1 MSRCIADLHRGRWCT
16 PIMSLSSTAPRVK
29 EPQLVSAYF
38 LSLYLRLS
46 HFFPWVYSVQCHK
59 VGQVAL
65 FLVYLSLHH
74 GSRYQGTPFL
84 IVWSVICQLTSFHL
98 LLYVFISISAT
109 ARIIDTYFEQSVF
122 FYNTFSACHQRAIC
136 CLYSMTQ
143 IFQIGT
149 DRTCSP
155 EKAKDALN
163 KVSFLSESQEKVE
176 NCGHQTEN
184 GKLEAATWGHRRRR
198 ET

>member
-1 MSRCIADLHRGRWCT
+1 MSHRLVKIFLGSQL
-16 PIMSLSSTAPRVK
+16 PSLISLFIFFWSISEAKPKNNWMRGEQAYLIWASGVK
-29 EPQLVSAYF
+29 GP
-38 LSLYLRLS
+38 LS
-46 HFFPWVYSVQCHK
+46 HFVKCDLSINFLSS
-59 VGQVAL
+59 AL
-65 FLVYLSLHH
+65 ICLYLYLSNSQNNWYLFWTV
-74 GSRYQGTPFL
+74 G
-84 IVWSVICQLTSFHL
+84 
-98 LLYVFISISAT
+98 
-109 ARIIDTYFEQSVF
+109 F

-136 CLYSMTQ
+136 CLHSMTQ
-143 IFQIGT
+143 ICQIGT